1 MKIRLVGAEF
11 HAAER
16 TDMTKLIVAFHGF
29 GNVPKNDT
37 KIGAFRSCLVNIFD
51 AVVLLETPGSFGM
64 GVRL

>member
-1 MKIRLVGAEF
+1 M
-11 HAAER
+11 
-16 TDMTKLIVAFHGF
+16 
-29 GNVPKNDT
+29 